1 MINIRKVEDD
11 SKEHPDFII
20 RHAHLSRTN
29 ETQLEVLRNSSD
41 FCLSQIG
48 CRVQGVSINKGS
60 QYFIEDQT
68 LDKSVKCVFEQAD
81 LSEFN
86 IGVHKGLT
94 SFSRADIVK
103 VYNNNKGAK

>member
-1 MINIRKVEDD
+1 MINIRKLKDD

-20 RHAHLSRTN
+20 RHAHLSRTP
-29 ETQLEVLRNSSD
+29 EAELEILRNSSD

-48 CRVQGVSINKGS
+48 CRVQGVSISKGS

-68 LDKSVKCVFEQAD
+68 LDKSVKYMFEQAD

-103 VYNNNKGAK
+103 VYNNTKRTI